1 MNQKIKDCIVM
12 IEEITADMDI
22 DLRNQIIDFYPTF
35 VNGLIKSSVCFP
47 ELKQGKIDMPFIE
60 TRIFGTTL
68 PPLSSGQLANHVRPQ
83 DGTELTF
90 MCPHCCEKLC

>member
-47 ELKQGKIDMPFIE
+47 EL
-60 TRIFGTTL
+60 
-68 PPLSSGQLANHVRPQ
+68 
-83 DGTELTF
+83 
-90 MCPHCCEKLC
+90 